1 MKNIHK
7 YESMIIPYSFLY
19 VN

>member
-7 YESMIIPYSFLY
+7 YPLST
-19 VN
+19 